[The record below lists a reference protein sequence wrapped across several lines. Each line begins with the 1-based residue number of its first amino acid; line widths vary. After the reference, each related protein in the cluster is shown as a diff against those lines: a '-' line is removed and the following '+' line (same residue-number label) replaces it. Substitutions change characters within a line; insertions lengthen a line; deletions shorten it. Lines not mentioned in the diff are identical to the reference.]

1 MEAELE
7 TVAGST
13 SASAAGGGTVAAS
26 FPTAGAA
33 ASVVGK
39 VVAPCLH

>member
-1 MEAELE
+1 MAAGLE
-7 TVAGST
+7 KVVGST
-13 SASAAGGGTVAAS
+13 SASAAGDGTVAAS

-33 ASVVGK
+33 ESVAGK